1 MKKVIGF
8 VGSPRKGGN
17 TETLVAEVLRGAA
30 SVGAKTELV
39 SLAKAKIA
47 PCRACDG
54 CRKGGRCQVED
65 EMQPLYDK
73 LLEADVIVL
82 GTPIYFWGPSAQAKA
97 FVDRWYAMD
106 QEGIREKLAGK
117 AFLLVCAF
125 ADSDPKTASPTV
137 NMMRTAAE
145 YLDMKFHEPLLG
157 SSCWEKKDAAAN
169 AELMKRA
176 FAIGA
181 ELGR

>member
-1 MKKVIGF
+1 MKVIGF

-30 SVGAKTELV
+30 SMGAKTEQV
-39 SLAKAKIA
+39 SLAKAKVT

-73 LLEADVIVL
+73 LFEADVIVL

-97 FVDRWYAMD
+97 FVDRWYAID
-106 QEGIREKLAGK
+106 QDGIREKLVGK
-117 AFLLVCAF
+117 KFLLVCAF
-125 ADSDPKTASPTV
+125 ADSSPETASPTIS
-137 NMMRTAAE
+137 MMRTGTE
-145 YLDMKFHEPLLG
+145 YLGMEFHEPLLAA
-157 SSCWEKKDAAAN
+157 SCWEKKDAAAKP
-169 AELMKRA
+169 ELMKQA
-176 FAIGA
+176 FQIGTK
-181 ELGR
+181 LGR

>member
-1 MKKVIGF
+1 MKVIGF

-30 SVGAKTELV
+30 SVGAETEQV
-39 SLAKAKIA
+39 SLAKARIS

-54 CRKGGRCQVED
+54 CRRGKRCQLED

-106 QEGIREKLAGK
+106 QEGVREKLAGK
-117 AFLLVCAF
+117 RFLLVCAF
-125 ADSDPKTASPTV
+125 ADSNLTTASATV
-137 NMMRTAAE
+137 SMMRTATE
-145 YLDMKFHEPLLG
+145 YLGMEFHEPLLAAN
-157 SSCWEKKDAAAN
+157 CWEKGDAAAN
-169 AELMKRA
+169 SALMRKA
-176 FAIGA
+176 F
-181 ELGR
+181 ELGVKLGQ